1 MLVAQ
6 QFSIQLVYERVMWLC
21 SVGAMSQRV
30 CRDVRGGGTLLGPS
44 HLLVPLSFLLDS
56 LARRKQAKKKNLTE
70 VKNKMASENILKGGE
85 GREKQKEKGGD
96 SQYVKTKKKRGEIV
110 PTNQE
115 RGRDQDF
122 PQIKKKKRTYTTH
135 LNI

>member
-21 SVGAMSQRV
+21 AVGAMSQRV
-30 CRDVRGGGTLLGPS
+30 CRDVRGGGPHFSAHLISQFPS
-44 HLLVPLSFLLDS
+44 RSFQTHWLEGS
-56 LARRKQAKKKNLTE
+56 KQKKKNLTE

-96 SQYVKTKKKRGEIV
+96 SQYV
-110 PTNQE
+110 
-115 RGRDQDF
+115 
-122 PQIKKKKRTYTTH
+122 
-135 LNI
+135 

>member
-1 MLVAQ
+1 
-6 QFSIQLVYERVMWLC
+6 MWLC
-21 SVGAMSQRV
+21 AVGAMSQRV
-30 CRDVRGGGTLLGPS
+30 CRDVRGGGATLLRPS

-96 SQYVKTKKKRGEIV
+96 S
-110 PTNQE
+110 
-115 RGRDQDF
+115 
-122 PQIKKKKRTYTTH
+122 
-135 LNI
+135 

>member
-1 MLVAQ
+1 
-6 QFSIQLVYERVMWLC
+6 
-21 SVGAMSQRV
+21 
-30 CRDVRGGGTLLGPS
+30 
-44 HLLVPLSFLLDS
+44 
-56 LARRKQAKKKNLTE
+56 
-70 VKNKMASENILKGGE
+70 MASENILKGGE

>member
-1 MLVAQ
+1 
-6 QFSIQLVYERVMWLC
+6 LVYERVMWLC

-96 SQYVKTKKKRGEIV
+96 S
-110 PTNQE
+110 
-115 RGRDQDF
+115 
-122 PQIKKKKRTYTTH
+122 
-135 LNI
+135 

>member
-1 MLVAQ
+1 
-6 QFSIQLVYERVMWLC
+6 MWLC
-21 SVGAMSQRV
+21 AVGAMSQRV
-30 CRDVRGGGTLLGPS
+30 CRDVRGGGGATLLRPS

-96 SQYVKTKKKRGEIV
+96 S
-110 PTNQE
+110 
-115 RGRDQDF
+115 
-122 PQIKKKKRTYTTH
+122 
-135 LNI
+135 